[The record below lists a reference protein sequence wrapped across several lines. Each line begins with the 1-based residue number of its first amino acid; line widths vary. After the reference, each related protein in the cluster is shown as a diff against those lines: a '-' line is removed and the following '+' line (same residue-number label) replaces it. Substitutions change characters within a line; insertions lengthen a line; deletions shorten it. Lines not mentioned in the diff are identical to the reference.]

1 MKKNNTA
8 NIKILNN
15 GENVSDS
22 KKNLNEKESKKK
34 IIFIYIIPLIAL
46 VALGFIY
53 IFTHIN
59 ILLIP
64 FAFLLFGWDGAT
76 RVCPNCKIW
85 NSVVWIK
92 SENISETEEKSENI
106 SETEEIKTKKKKQ
119 KSNKKVKIKYTINQ
133 GKCKECGC
141 VFERKKQRLF

>member
-64 FAFLLFGWDGAT
+64 FAFLMFIVLFGWDGAT

-85 NSVVWIK
+85 NSVV
-92 SENISETEEKSENI
+92 
-106 SETEEIKTKKKKQ
+106 
-119 KSNKKVKIKYTINQ
+119 
-133 GKCKECGC
+133 
-141 VFERKKQRLF
+141 

>member
-8 NIKILNN
+8 NIKIINN
-15 GENVSDS
+15 AENIPDS

-34 IIFIYIIPLIAL
+34 IILIYIIPLIAL

-64 FAFLLFGWDGAT
+64 FAFLMFIVLFGWDGAT

-85 NSVVWIK
+85 NSVVWI
-92 SENISETEEKSENI
+92 KSENI

>member
-8 NIKILNN
+8 NIKIINN
-15 GENVSDS
+15 GENIPDS

-34 IIFIYIIPLIAL
+34 IILIYIIPLIAL

-64 FAFLLFGWDGAT
+64 FAFLMFIVLFGWDGAT

-92 SENISETEEKSENI
+92 SENISETEE
-106 SETEEIKTKKKKQ
+106 IKTKKRKQ

>member
-8 NIKILNN
+8 NTKILNN
-15 GENVSDS
+15 GENISDS

-64 FAFLLFGWDGAT
+64 FAFLMFIVLFGWDGAT

-92 SENISETEEKSENI
+92 SENISETEE
-106 SETEEIKTKKKKQ
+106 IKAKKKKQ

>member
-1 MKKNNTA
+1 MKKSNTD
-8 NIKILNN
+8 NIKIINN
-15 GENVSDS
+15 GENIPDS

-34 IIFIYIIPLIAL
+34 IILMYIIPLTAL
-46 VALGFIY
+46 VIVGFVY
-53 IFTHIN
+53 IFIHIN

-64 FAFLLFGWDGAT
+64 FAFLMFIVLFGWDSAT
-76 RVCPNCKIW
+76 RVCPNCKVW
-85 NSVVWIK
+85 NSVIWTK
-92 SENISETEEKSENI
+92 SENISEI
-106 SETEEIKTKKKKQ
+106 EEIKTKKKKQ

>member
-8 NIKILNN
+8 NIKIINN
-15 GENVSDS
+15 GENISDS

-64 FAFLLFGWDGAT
+64 FAFLMFIVLFGWDGAT

-92 SENISETEEKSENI
+92 SENISETEE
-106 SETEEIKTKKKKQ
+106 IKTKKRKQ
-119 KSNKKVKIKYTINQ
+119 KSNKKVKIKCTINQ

>member
-64 FAFLLFGWDGAT
+64 FAFLMFIVLFGWDGAT

-92 SENISETEEKSENI
+92 SENISETEE
-106 SETEEIKTKKKKQ
+106 IKAKKKKQ

>member
-8 NIKILNN
+8 NIKIINN
-15 GENVSDS
+15 GENISDS
-22 KKNLNEKESKKK
+22 KKDLNEKESKKK
-34 IIFIYIIPLIAL
+34 IILIYIIPLIAL

-64 FAFLLFGWDGAT
+64 FAFLMFIVLFGWDGAT

-92 SENISETEEKSENI
+92 SENISETEE
-106 SETEEIKTKKKKQ
+106 IKTKKKIQ

>member
-1 MKKNNTA
+1 MKKNNTS
-8 NIKILNN
+8 NIKIINN
-15 GENVSDS
+15 GENISDS
-22 KKNLNEKESKKK
+22 KKDLNEKESKKK
-34 IIFIYIIPLIAL
+34 IILIYIIPLIAL

-64 FAFLLFGWDGAT
+64 FAFLMFIVLFGWDGAT

-92 SENISETEEKSENI
+92 SENISETEE
-106 SETEEIKTKKKKQ
+106 IKTKKKKQ

-133 GKCKECGC
+133 GNLK
-141 VFERKKQRLF
+141 

>member
-1 MKKNNTA
+1 MKKNNNA

-64 FAFLLFGWDGAT
+64 FAFLMFIVLFGWDGAT

-85 NSVVWIK
+85 NSVVWI
-92 SENISETEEKSENI
+92 KSENI

>member
-8 NIKILNN
+8 NIKIINN
-15 GENVSDS
+15 GENIPDS

-34 IIFIYIIPLIAL
+34 IILIYIIPLIAL

-64 FAFLLFGWDGAT
+64 FAFLMFIVLFGWDGAT

-92 SENISETEEKSENI
+92 SENISETEE
-106 SETEEIKTKKKKQ
+106 IKAKKKKQ

>member
-8 NIKILNN
+8 NIKIINN
-15 GENVSDS
+15 GENISDS
-22 KKNLNEKESKKK
+22 KKDLNEKESKKK
-34 IIFIYIIPLIAL
+34 IILIYIIPLIAL

-53 IFTHIN
+53 TFTHIN

-64 FAFLLFGWDGAT
+64 FAFLMFIVLFGWDGAT

-92 SENISETEEKSENI
+92 SENISETEE
-106 SETEEIKTKKKKQ
+106 IKTEKKKQ

>member
-1 MKKNNTA
+1 MKKNNTS
-8 NIKILNN
+8 NIKIINN
-15 GENVSDS
+15 GENIPDS
-22 KKNLNEKESKKK
+22 KKNLNEKEPNNK
-34 IIFIYIIPLIAL
+34 IILIYIIPLIAL

-64 FAFLLFGWDGAT
+64 FAFLMFIVLFGWDGAT

-85 NSVVWIK
+85 NSVVWI
-92 SENISETEEKSENI
+92 KSENI

-141 VFERKKQRLF
+141 VFERKKQRLL

>member
-1 MKKNNTA
+1 MKKNNNA

-34 IIFIYIIPLIAL
+34 IILIYIIPLIAL

-64 FAFLLFGWDGAT
+64 FAFLMFIVLFGWDGAT

-92 SENISETEEKSENI
+92 SENISETEE
-106 SETEEIKTKKKKQ
+106 IKTKKKKQ
-119 KSNKKVKIKYTINQ
+119 KSNKKMKIKYTINQ

>member
-1 MKKNNTA
+1 MKKNNTS
-8 NIKILNN
+8 NIKIINN
-15 GENVSDS
+15 GENIPDS

-34 IIFIYIIPLIAL
+34 IILIYIIPLIAL

-64 FAFLLFGWDGAT
+64 FAFLMFIVLFGWDGAT

-85 NSVVWIK
+85 NSVVWI
-92 SENISETEEKSENI
+92 KSENI